1 MQVEIQVSDVNN
13 NPPAFSQ
20 TSCSVNVPEN
30 SLENLL
36 LLIVHASNP
45 DKGMNRKVSYSLH
58 SADEGDDDEENS
70 LFDITGTAWETATR
84 GGTRLVHCSSI
95 LAQVRKGTHESGNV
109 QPAACECC
117 CAPPVLLKSA
127 DCRTC

>member
-58 SADEGDDDEENS
+58 
-70 LFDITGTAWETATR
+70 
-84 GGTRLVHCSSI
+84 
-95 LAQVRKGTHESGNV
+95 
-109 QPAACECC
+109 
-117 CAPPVLLKSA
+117 
-127 DCRTC
+127 

>member
-45 DKGMNRKVSYSLH
+45 DEGMNRKVSYSLH

-70 LFDITGTAWETATR
+70 IFDITGTAWETVTR
-84 GGTRLVHCSSI
+84 GGTRSCIAQASSRKFVKGLTRVAMCS
-95 LAQVRKGTHESGNV
+95 
-109 QPAACECC
+109 
-117 CAPPVLLKSA
+117 LLRASA
-127 DCRTC
+127 VVPRQSC

>member
-20 TSCSVNVPEN
+20 TSYSVNVPEN
-30 SLENLL
+30 SVENLL

-58 SADEGDDDEENS
+58 
-70 LFDITGTAWETATR
+70 
-84 GGTRLVHCSSI
+84 
-95 LAQVRKGTHESGNV
+95 
-109 QPAACECC
+109 
-117 CAPPVLLKSA
+117 
-127 DCRTC
+127 